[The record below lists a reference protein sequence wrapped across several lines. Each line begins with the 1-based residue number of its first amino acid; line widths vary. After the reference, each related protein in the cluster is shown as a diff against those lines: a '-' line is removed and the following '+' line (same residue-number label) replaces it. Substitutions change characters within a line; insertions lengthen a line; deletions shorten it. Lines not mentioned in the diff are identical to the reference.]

1 MRDNLELFAR
11 LAGLKGVDRSAR
23 MDEVADVLE
32 LGAFMDRPVRFLSD
46 GAKRRLHTAMALVHH
61 PKVLLLDEPTTG
73 VDIATRS
80 RLLSAIRDLAAA
92 EGCAVLYST
101 HYLPEVEELGASV
114 AILDR
119 GRILTRG
126 PLAELVGEFGIG
138 MVELTLAW
146 TRMWALAQHDLRILR
161 RDPAFLVIFTIVPLA
176 FMAFNK
182 DSFAAALS
190 VEFAGRGFNG
200 SEQIVPGAAVLF
212 SGFLV
217 GNLGFS
223 VFREHGWGTWDRLR
237 ASQLSTPELLVTK
250 SVALTP
256 VEFLPGWARF
266 IAPAT
271 PAYWAMRGFRSVLF
285 DGEGLAAVALP
296 VAILLGF
303 SAVFNL
309 IAVRRFRIE
318 EAKVSWA

>member
-1 MRDNLELFAR
+1 MS
-11 LAGLKGVDRSAR
+11 LAL
-23 MDEVADVLE
+23 
-32 LGAFMDRPVRFLSD
+32 
-46 GAKRRLHTAMALVHH
+46 
-61 PKVLLLDEPTTG
+61 
-73 VDIATRS
+73 
-80 RLLSAIRDLAAA
+80 
-92 EGCAVLYST
+92 
-101 HYLPEVEELGASV
+101 
-114 AILDR
+114 
-119 GRILTRG
+119 
-126 PLAELVGEFGIG
+126 
-138 MVELTLAW
+138 
-146 TRMWALAQHDLRILR
+146 HDLRILR
-161 RDPAFLVIFTIVPLA
+161 HDPAFLVIFTIVPLA

-223 VFREHGWGTWDRLR
+223 VFREHGWGTWDRPR

-250 SVALTP
+250 SVAPILPLAFQLSVLLVGGALLYGLEVRGSIFAFAAVAAALAIMEVTLGFMLRSVCRSVIQLNAVTNAGAMLLGGLGGALTP

-303 SAVFNL
+303 STVFNL